1 MTYRCEVPTRKPN
14 VSPVAVAGRVVREHE
29 HLAEPPV
36 IARVMVEIRSDGTR
50 TIARGAME
58 DLITGENVAIE
69 ARGSS
74 LLNVALQLAGSMRSL
89 PNLIRGRAP
98 ASAELEGGAPAHRER
113 KRDQIRRGASKFLSK
128 FK

>member
-1 MTYRCEVPTRKPN
+1 MPTRKPN
-14 VSPVAVAGRVVREHE
+14 VSPVPVGVRVVSEHE

-58 DLITGENVAIE
+58 DLVTGENVAIE

-89 PNLIRGRAP
+89 PNLIRGRSP
-98 ASAELEGGAPAHRER
+98 AAAELTPGTPEPRRR
-113 KRDQIRRGASKFLSK
+113 KRDQIRREATKFLSK

>member
-1 MTYRCEVPTRKPN
+1 MRKPIDQGASRVPL
-14 VSPVAVAGRVVREHE
+14 VSRPPDDPANPG
-29 HLAEPPV
+29 EPPV
-36 IARVMVEIRSDGTR
+36 IARVMVEIRSDGSR

-58 DLITGENVAIE
+58 DLLSGERVAIE

-89 PNLIRGRAP
+89 PNLIRSRSTGDLELAP
-98 ASAELEGGAPAHRER
+98 GTEPVRPR
-113 KRDQIRRGASKFLSK
+113 KRDQIRQRATRLLSK

>member
-1 MTYRCEVPTRKPN
+1 MSTRKPTL
-14 VSPVAVAGRVVREHE
+14 SPVPVPTQVVSEYTPGS
-29 HLAEPPV
+29 EPPV
-36 IARVMVEIRSDGTR
+36 IARVMVEIRSDGSR

-58 DLITGENVAIE
+58 DLISGENVAIE

-89 PNLIRGRAP
+89 PNLIRGRSP
-98 ASAELEGGAPAHRER
+98 AAAELAPGATPGGLR
-113 KRDQIRRGASKFLSK
+113 KRDKIRQHATNILSK